1 MRAQESDR
9 ELDQELAP
17 EQATVTIDDPNRL
30 LPEDL
35 QRKLQALQPGDVQ
48 ALVTLARMY
57 PDFLDAILTQ
67 ASSIVGNHTV
77 AQAIEQLTAAPV
89 TAAPDSAEQG
99 EVQVIAPARGRPVE
113 PDYSVEGFDYDSS
126 VLTLEGGDVAGDHV
140 RFILLYPDLRY
151 KVLNGLAHAHPE
163 LLDETMERLHVIERG
178 RGDEEEER
186 KETEQQATEGDG
198 QGAAQKAPQ
207 GGEGGEKE
215 AAWIVGA
222 KRYNAAHPE
231 QVEEFNQHTKNA
243 CMGPEGVLD
252 PKLISDWQAA
262 HGVTPDG
269 RVGPMTVDA
278 ARRAAGIGTPV
289 PMPEGDL
296 GLE

>member
-17 EQATVTIDDPNRL
+17 GQATVTIDDPNRL
-30 LPEDL
+30 LPAEL
-35 QRKLQALQPGDVQ
+35 ERKLAALQPGDVQ
-48 ALVTLARMY
+48 ALVTLARLY

-67 ASSIVGNHTV
+67 AGSIVGNHTV
-77 AQAIEQLTAAPV
+77 AQAIEQLTAAPIT
-89 TAAPDSAEQG
+89 TAGQG
-99 EVQVIAPARGRPVE
+99 EGGEQEAAVAPARGAPVT
-113 PDYSVEGFDYDSS
+113 PDYSLEGFDYDSS
-126 VLTLEGGDVAGDHV
+126 VLTLEGGDIAGDHV

-178 RGDEEEER
+178 RGQEEEER
-186 KETEQQATEGDG
+186 KETEQEATEGDG
-198 QGAAQKAPQ
+198 QGAAQAAPKE
-207 GGEGGEKE
+207 GEGGEQE

-222 KRYNAAHPE
+222 KRYNAAHAE

-243 CMGPEGVLD
+243 CVGPDGELD
-252 PKLISDWQAA
+252 PRLVSDWQAA

>member
-30 LPEDL
+30 LPEEL
-35 QRKLQALQPGDVQ
+35 ERKLAALQPGDVQ

-67 ASSIVGNHTV
+67 AASIVGNHTV
-77 AQAIEQLTAAPV
+77 AQAVEQLTEAPV
-89 TAAPDSAEQG
+89 VAGPESAGEGEQAQVVAP
-99 EVQVIAPARGRPVE
+99 VRGRPVD
-113 PDYSVEGFDYDSS
+113 PDYSVDGFDYDSS
-126 VLTLEGGDVAGDHV
+126 VLTLEGGDIAGDHV

-198 QGAAQKAPQ
+198 QGAAQKAP
-207 GGEGGEKE
+207 EGGEKE

-231 QVEEFNQHTKNA
+231 QVEEFNQHTQNA
-243 CMGPEGVLD
+243 CLGPDGVVD
-252 PKLISDWQAA
+252 PKLVSDWQAA

-278 ARRAAGIGTPV
+278 ARRAAGIGQPV

>member
-17 EQATVTIDDPNRL
+17 EQATVTIEDPHRL
-30 LPEDL
+30 LPADL
-35 QRKLQALQPGDVQ
+35 ERKVAALQPGDVQ
-48 ALVTLARMY
+48 ALVTLARLY

-67 ASSIVGNHTV
+67 AASLVGNHTV
-77 AQAIEQLTAAPV
+77 AQAIDQLTAAPI
-89 TAAPDSAEQG
+89 TAAPEAEQQG
-99 EVQVIAPARGRPVE
+99 EQAAAAPVRGQPVA

-178 RGDEEEER
+178 RGQEEDER
-186 KETEQQATEGDG
+186 KETEQEATEGGG
-198 QGAAQKAPQ
+198 QGAAQKASPE
-207 GGEGGEKE
+207 GEGADKE

-243 CMGPEGVLD
+243 CLGPDGVVD
-252 PKLISDWQAA
+252 PKLVSDWQAA